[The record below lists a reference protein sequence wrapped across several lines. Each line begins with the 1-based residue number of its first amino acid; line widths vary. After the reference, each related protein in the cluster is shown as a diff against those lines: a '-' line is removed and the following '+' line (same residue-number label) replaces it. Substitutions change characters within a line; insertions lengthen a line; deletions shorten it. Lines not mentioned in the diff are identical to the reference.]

1 MTDNNRDRLP
11 IIPGEKVQKGY
22 VPDKAVLPPIHVPQ
36 PSSSSSSSSSSST
49 TTGSSGTSATEK
61 K

>member
-11 IIPGEKVQKGY
+11 IIPGEKIQKGF
-22 VPDKAVLPPIHVPQ
+22 VPDKAVLPPINVPQ
-36 PSSSSSSSSSSST
+36 PTSSSSSSST
-49 TTGSSGTSATEK
+49 TTTSTSSSGNASTEK